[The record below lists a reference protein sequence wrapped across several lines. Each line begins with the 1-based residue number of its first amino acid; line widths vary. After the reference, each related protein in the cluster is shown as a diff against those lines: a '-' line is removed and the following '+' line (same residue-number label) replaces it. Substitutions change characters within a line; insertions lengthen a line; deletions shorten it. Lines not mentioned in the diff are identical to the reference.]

1 MLIPA
6 QAIDQFC
13 QQSEPPVKNIPSK
26 QRSTSQPKDLAALRQ
41 AYQGWSNTPDPFSR
55 LTRRLS
61 TTLSLETQLGILA
74 EELGEIIPFD
84 ALNYRHQIAH
94 RDFVYATGI
103 GGPHRCEYR
112 LNLEGVCYGTLT
124 LNRRSKFSD
133 DELQGIEMI
142 ISAAICPLRN
152 ACQFIAIEQAAL
164 TDSLTSIPN
173 KRALDE
179 HLQRASLLAQ
189 RHAEEYTLIL
199 CDLDRFKKVNDQHGH
214 VVGDHLLQLTAEAL
228 EAAIRNS
235 DSAYRFG
242 GEEFAILLPHTDEE
256 EARDVADRVRSAVAN
271 LRVDCG
277 GTELSVTISCGVA
290 RYMPGEAPGQWI
302 ARADEALYRAKD
314 QGRNCTRV
322 FATIR

>member
-1 MLIPA
+1 MST
-6 QAIDQFC
+6 QATDQFC
-13 QQSEPPVKNIPSK
+13 QRANPLKNISSI
-26 QRSTSQPKDLAALRQ
+26 QSSTSQPKDLAALRQ
-41 AYQGWSNTPDPFSR
+41 AYQEWSNTPDTFSR

-74 EELGEIIPFD
+74 EELGGIIPFD

-103 GGPHRCEYR
+103 GGSHRCEYR

-124 LNRRSKFSD
+124 LNRRQKFSD
-133 DELQGIEMI
+133 DELKGVEMI
-142 ISAAICPLRN
+142 ISAAICPMRN
-152 ACQFIAIEQAAL
+152 ACQYIAIEQAAL
-164 TDSLTSIPN
+164 TDALTSIPN

-179 HLQRASLLAQ
+179 HLQRACLLAE
-189 RHAEEYTLIL
+189 RHAEEYSLIL
-199 CDLDRFKKVNDQHGH
+199 CDLDHFKTVNDQHGH
-214 VVGDHLLQLTAEAL
+214 VMGDHLLRLTAEAL
-228 EAAIRNS
+228 ETAIRSS
-235 DSAYRFG
+235 DSVYRFG
-242 GEEFAILLPHTDEE
+242 GEEFAILLPHTGEP
-256 EARDVADRVRSAVAN
+256 EAQDVADRVRSAVAS
-271 LRVDCG
+271 LRVDGG

-290 RYMPGEAPGQWI
+290 RHMPEERADQWI

>member
-1 MLIPA
+1 M
-6 QAIDQFC
+6 
-13 QQSEPPVKNIPSK
+13 KNIPSI
-26 QRSTSQPKDLAALRQ
+26 QRTTTQPKDLVALRQ
-41 AYQGWSNTPDPFSR
+41 AYQGWSNTPDPLTR

-74 EELGEIIPFD
+74 EEMGSIIPFD
-84 ALNYRHQIAH
+84 ALSYRHQIAR
-94 RDFVYATGI
+94 RDFVYATGM

-112 LNLEGVCYGTLT
+112 LGLEGVCYGTLT
-124 LNRRSKFSD
+124 LNRRHKFSD
-133 DELQGIEMI
+133 EELQGVEMI

-164 TDSLTSIPN
+164 TDALTSIPN

-179 HLQRASLLAQ
+179 HLQRASLLAE
-189 RHAEEYTLIL
+189 RHAEEYSLIL
-199 CDLDRFKKVNDQHGH
+199 CDLDHFKEVNDQHGH
-214 VVGDHLLQLTAEAL
+214 VVGDHLLRLTAGAL
-228 EAAIRNS
+228 ETAIRNS
-235 DSAYRFG
+235 DSVYRFG
-242 GEEFAILLPHTDEE
+242 GEEFAILLPHTGEQ

-271 LRVDCG
+271 LRIDCG

-290 RYMPGEAPGQWI
+290 RYMPPEGAEQWI
-302 ARADEALYRAKD
+302 TRADEALYRAKD

>member
-1 MLIPA
+1 
-6 QAIDQFC
+6 
-13 QQSEPPVKNIPSK
+13 VKNISSI
-26 QRSTSQPKDLAALRQ
+26 QRPTSQPKDLAALRQ
-41 AYQGWSNTPDPFSR
+41 AYQSWSNTPDTFSR

-74 EELGEIIPFD
+74 EELQEVIPFD

-103 GGPHRCEYR
+103 GGSHRCEYR

-124 LNRRSKFSD
+124 LNRRQKFSD
-133 DELQGIEMI
+133 DELQGIEMV
-142 ISAAICPLRN
+142 ISAAICPIRN

-164 TDSLTSIPN
+164 TDALTSIPN

-179 HLQRASLLAQ
+179 QLQRASLLAE
-189 RHAEEYTLIL
+189 RHAHEYSLIL
-199 CDLDRFKKVNDQHGH
+199 CDLDHFKAVNDQHGH
-214 VVGDHLLQLTAEAL
+214 VVGDHLLRLTAGTL
-228 EAAIRNS
+228 ETAIRNS
-235 DSAYRFG
+235 DSVYRFG
-242 GEEFAILLPHTDEE
+242 GEEFAILLPHTGVQ
-256 EARDVADRVRSAVAN
+256 EARDVADRVRNAVAS

-290 RYMPGEAPGQWI
+290 SHMPAENANQWI

-314 QGRNCTRV
+314 QGRNCTQV